1 MAQDAGEAQEQRT
14 KADQA
19 QRQAGNSCRG
29 EQLQGVVV
37 RVSPGAG
44 EIRRLYQRER
54 LAKRAES
61 GAEQRKAPD
70 QAEGGVPRVDPHG
83 PADVARQAHEPAKTL
98 LAADQS
104 YHREA
109 GHGDRQSGPEPTPSF
124 LARGEQ
130 DALGD
135 HRHEPG
141 DHSGART
148 GKRQAGEQQKPDDD
162 RRRDPQQAAL
172 QLGFLARTPKRPP
185 APGED
190 HRQGQAEKERQV
202 VGVDES
208 SAQPF
213 VGAWNLPAP
222 DLVRPGEPSPGAVQH
237 LEESRGDQGG
247 GERPAAAAIP
257 TGDAGDH
264 QGRCDRGERE
274 RRRERFAGRERQRD
288 RASGRAAQKLARGIE
303 QANVARRNDSREET
317 RAGEG
322 LEQTEQGD
330 PGERPGRPL
339 RAAQGAGRFA
349 ARERQ
354 GEEHEDRDFEQRL
367 APRGD
372 AAEGQRRPKQ
382 ENRDRTGHQ
391 PFRLAYHR
399 ATVPRTPGRLH
410 RRRSIRGRRSLC
422 KIP

>member
-1 MAQDAGEAQEQRT
+1 M
-14 KADQA
+14 
-19 QRQAGNSCRG
+19 
-29 EQLQGVVV
+29 
-37 RVSPGAG
+37 RVSPGAR
-44 EIRRLYQRER
+44 EIRRLHQRER
-54 LAKRAES
+54 LAKRPEA
-61 GAEQRKAPD
+61 GAEQGKAPD
-70 QAEGGVPRVDPHG
+70 QAEGGVPRVEPHG
-83 PADVARQAHEPAKTL
+83 PADAARQADQPAEAL
-98 LAADQS
+98 FAADQGD
-104 YHREA
+104 HREA
-109 GHGDRQSGPEPTPSF
+109 GHGDRQSGSEPTPSF

-172 QLGFLARTPKRPP
+172 HLGFLARAPKRPP

-202 VGVDES
+202 VGIDEGA
-208 SAQPF
+208 AQPF
-213 VGAWNLPAP
+213 VGARNLPAP
-222 DLVRPGEPSPGAVQH
+222 NFVRSGEPPPGAVQH
-237 LEESRGDQGG
+237 LEQSRGDQGE
-247 GERPAAAAIP
+247 GERPAAVAISP
-257 TGDAGDH
+257 GDGGDD
-264 QGRCDRGERE
+264 QGRGDRGERQ
-274 RRRERFAGRERQRD
+274 RRPQRFAGRERQRD
-288 RASGRAAQKLARGIE
+288 RASGRVAQQLARGVE

-317 RAGEG
+317 GAGKS
-322 LEQTEQGD
+322 LEEAEQGD
-330 PGERPGRPL
+330 SGERPGRQF
-339 RAAQGAGRFA
+339 RAAQGGGRFA

-354 GEEHEDRDFEQRL
+354 GEERKDRDFEQRL

-382 ENRDRTGHQ
+382 ENRNRTGHQ

-410 RRRSIRGRRSLC
+410 RR
-422 KIP
+422 